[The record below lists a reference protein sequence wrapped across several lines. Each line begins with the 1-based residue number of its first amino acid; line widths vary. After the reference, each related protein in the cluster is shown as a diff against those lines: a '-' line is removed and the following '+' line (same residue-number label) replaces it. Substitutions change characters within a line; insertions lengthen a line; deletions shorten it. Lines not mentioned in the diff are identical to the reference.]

1 MPSGGAKWNEARA
14 PGPYPEETEMSISAT
29 QVKELRQR
37 TGAGMM
43 DCKKVLTEAD
53 GDVDK
58 AIKLL
63 RTKGMAK
70 AAKKAGREMG
80 QGIVSSYIHPGGGV
94 GVLVEVSCETDFV
107 ARTDEFQAFV
117 RDIAMHIAASS
128 PMALDAESLDQS
140 TLESER
146 EIFIKQA
153 MDEGKPKEIAEKIV
167 EGRLKKFRKEN
178 ALLEQPFV
186 KDPDLTIE
194 QLVQSKVASLG
205 ENMKIKRFARFSIA
219 D

>member
-1 MPSGGAKWNEARA
+1 V
-14 PGPYPEETEMSISAT
+14 GPIHEDTEMSISAA
-29 QVKELRQR
+29 QVKELRER

-53 GDVDK
+53 GDLDK
-58 AIKLL
+58 AIELL

-70 AAKKAGREMG
+70 AAKKADRETA
-80 QGIVSSYIHPGGGV
+80 QGLVSSYIHPGGGV

-117 RDIAMHIAASS
+117 RDIAMHVAAANPLALNADELDSS
-128 PMALDAESLDQS
+128 TMEAERD
-140 TLESER
+140 
-146 EIFIKQA
+146 IYIKQA
-153 MDEGKPKEIAEKIV
+153 MEEGKPQEIAEKMV

-186 KDPDLTIE
+186 KDPDMTIE
-194 QLVQSKVASLG
+194 EFVQSKIASLG
-205 ENMKIKRFARFSIA
+205 ENMRIKRFARFA
-219 D
+219 VGG

>member
-1 MPSGGAKWNEARA
+1 
-14 PGPYPEETEMSISAT
+14 MSISAA
-29 QVKELRQR
+29 QVKELRER

-43 DCKKVLTEAD
+43 DCKNVLTEAD
-53 GDVDK
+53 GNVDK
-58 AIKLL
+58 AIELL

-70 AAKKAGREMG
+70 AAKKAGRATA
-80 QGIVSSYIHPGGGV
+80 QGLVSSYIHPGGGV
-94 GVLVEVSCETDFV
+94 GVLVEVNCETDFV

-128 PMALDAESLDQS
+128 PLALGADDLDQS

-146 EIFIKQA
+146 NIFVKQA
-153 MDEGKPKEIAEKIV
+153 MEEGKSQEIAEKMV

-186 KDPDLTIE
+186 KSPDMTIE
-194 QLVQSKVASLG
+194 ELVQSKIASLG
-205 ENMKIKRFARFSIA
+205 ENMKIARFSRFA
-219 D
+219 LGN

>member
-1 MPSGGAKWNEARA
+1 
-14 PGPYPEETEMSISAT
+14 MSISAA
-29 QVKELRQR
+29 QVKELRER

-53 GDVDK
+53 GDMDK
-58 AIKLL
+58 AIELL

-70 AAKKAGREMG
+70 AAKKAGRETG
-80 QGIVSSYIHPGGGV
+80 QGLVSSYIHPGGGV

-117 RDIAMHIAASS
+117 RDIAMHVAASN
-128 PMALDAESLDQS
+128 PLALSADELDQS
-140 TLESER
+140 TMESER
-146 EIFIKQA
+146 DIYIKQA
-153 MDEGKPKEIAEKIV
+153 MEEGKSQEIAEKMV

-186 KDPDLTIE
+186 KDPDMTVGE
-194 QLVQSKVASLG
+194 LVQSKVGSLG
-205 ENMKIKRFARFSIA
+205 ENMKIRRFARFA
-219 D
+219 VGG

>member
-1 MPSGGAKWNEARA
+1 
-14 PGPYPEETEMSISAT
+14 MSISAT
-29 QVKELRQR
+29 QVKELRER

-43 DCKKVLTEAD
+43 DCKHVLTESE
-53 GDVDK
+53 GDMDK
-58 AIKLL
+58 AIELL
-63 RTKGMAK
+63 RTRGMAK

-80 QGIVSSYIHPGGGV
+80 QGLVSSYIHPGGGV

-107 ARTDEFQAFV
+107 ARTDDFQAFV
-117 RDIAMHIAASS
+117 RDIAMHIAASN

-146 EIFIKQA
+146 NIFVKQA
-153 MDEGKPKEIAEKIV
+153 MEEGKSQEIAEKMV

-186 KDPDLTIE
+186 KDPNLTID
-194 QLVQSKVASLG
+194 QYVQSKIASLG
-205 ENMKIKRFARFSIA
+205 ENMRIKRFARFSIA
-219 D
+219 G

>member
-1 MPSGGAKWNEARA
+1 
-14 PGPYPEETEMSISAT
+14 MSISAT
-29 QVKELRQR
+29 QVKELRER

-43 DCKKVLTEAD
+43 DCKHVLTESE
-53 GDVDK
+53 GDMDK
-58 AIKLL
+58 AIELL
-63 RTKGMAK
+63 RTRGMAK

-80 QGIVSSYIHPGGGV
+80 QGLVSSYIHPGGGV

-117 RDIAMHIAASS
+117 RDIAMHIAASN

-146 EIFIKQA
+146 NIFVKQA
-153 MDEGKPKEIAEKIV
+153 MEEGKSQEIAEKMV

-186 KDPDLTIE
+186 KDPKLTID
-194 QLVQSKVASLG
+194 QYVQSKIASMG
-205 ENMKIKRFARFSIA
+205 ENMRIKRFARFSIA
-219 D
+219 G

>member
-1 MPSGGAKWNEARA
+1 MQ
-14 PGPYPEETEMSISAT
+14 IST
-29 QVKELRQR
+29 QLIKELRER

-43 DCKKVLTEAD
+43 DCKKVLTEAS
-53 GDVDK
+53 GDMDK
-58 AIKLL
+58 AIELL

-70 AAKKAGREMG
+70 AAKKAGRETA
-80 QGIVSSYIHPGGGV
+80 QGLVSSYIHPGGGV

-117 RDIAMHIAASS
+117 RDIAMHIATAN
-128 PMALDAESLDQS
+128 PLALAAEDLDQS
-140 TLESER
+140 TLDSER

-153 MDEGKPKEIAEKIV
+153 MEEGKPKEIAEKIV

-186 KDPDLTIE
+186 KDPDMTVGE
-194 QLVQSKVASLG
+194 LVQSKIGSLG
-205 ENMKIKRFARFSIA
+205 ENMRIRRFARFA
-219 D
+219 VTD

>member
-1 MPSGGAKWNEARA
+1 
-14 PGPYPEETEMSISAT
+14 MSISAT
-29 QVKELRQR
+29 QVKELRER

-43 DCKKVLTEAD
+43 DCKHVLTESE
-53 GDVDK
+53 GDMDK
-58 AIKLL
+58 AIELL
-63 RTKGMAK
+63 RTRGMAK

-80 QGIVSSYIHPGGGV
+80 QGLVSSYIHPGGGV

-107 ARTDEFQAFV
+107 ARTDDFQAFV
-117 RDIAMHIAASS
+117 RDIAMHIAASN

-146 EIFIKQA
+146 NIFVKQA
-153 MDEGKPKEIAEKIV
+153 MEEGKSQEIAEKMV

-186 KDPDLTIE
+186 KDPNLTID
-194 QLVQSKVASLG
+194 QYVQSKIASLG
-205 ENMKIKRFARFSIA
+205 ENMSIKRFARFSIA
-219 D
+219 G

>member
-1 MPSGGAKWNEARA
+1 
-14 PGPYPEETEMSISAT
+14 MSISAA
-29 QVKELRQR
+29 QVKELRER

-53 GDVDK
+53 GDLDK
-58 AIKLL
+58 AIELL

-70 AAKKAGREMG
+70 AAKKADRETA
-80 QGIVSSYIHPGGGV
+80 QGLVSSYIHPGGGV

-117 RDIAMHIAASS
+117 RDIAMHIAASN
-128 PMALDAESLDQS
+128 PLALSADELDSS

-146 EIFIKQA
+146 DIYIKQA
-153 MDEGKPKEIAEKIV
+153 MEEGKPQEIAEKMV

-186 KDPDLTIE
+186 KDPDMTIE
-194 QLVQSKVASLG
+194 ELVQSKIASLG
-205 ENMKIKRFARFSIA
+205 ENMRIKRFARFA
-219 D
+219 VGG

>member
-1 MPSGGAKWNEARA
+1 
-14 PGPYPEETEMSISAT
+14 MSISAA
-29 QVKELRQR
+29 QVKELRER

-43 DCKKVLTEAD
+43 DCKKVLAEAN
-53 GDVDK
+53 GDMDK
-58 AIKLL
+58 AIELL

-70 AAKKAGREMG
+70 AAKKADRETA
-80 QGIVSSYIHPGGGV
+80 QGLVSSYIHPGGGV

-128 PMALDAESLDQS
+128 PLALSADELDSSTMEAERD
-140 TLESER
+140 
-146 EIFIKQA
+146 IYIKQA
-153 MDEGKPKEIAEKIV
+153 MEEGKPQEIAEKMV

-186 KDPDLTIE
+186 KDPDMTIE
-194 QLVQSKVASLG
+194 QFVQSKIASLG
-205 ENMKIKRFARFSIA
+205 ENMRIKRFARFA
-219 D
+219 VGG

>member
-1 MPSGGAKWNEARA
+1 MTITAS
-14 PGPYPEETEMSISAT
+14 
-29 QVKELRQR
+29 QVKELRER

-43 DCKKVLTEAD
+43 DCKKVLSEAN
-53 GDVDK
+53 GDMDQ
-58 AIKLL
+58 AIQLL

-70 AAKKAGREMG
+70 AAKKADRDTSEGL
-80 QGIVSSYIHPGGGV
+80 VASYIHPGGGV

-117 RDIAMHIAASS
+117 RDIAMHIAAAN
-128 PMALDAESLDQS
+128 PLALSADDLDQG

-146 EIFIKQA
+146 DIFIKQA
-153 MDEGKPKEIAEKIV
+153 MEEGKPKEIAEKIV
-167 EGRLKKFRKEN
+167 EGRLKKFRSEN

-194 QLVQSKVASLG
+194 QYVQTKIASLG
-205 ENMKIKRFARFSIA
+205 ENMKIKRFARFAISG
-219 D
+219 

>member
-1 MPSGGAKWNEARA
+1 
-14 PGPYPEETEMSISAT
+14 MSIAAT
-29 QVKELRQR
+29 QVKELRER

-43 DCKKVLTEAD
+43 DCKHVLTEAG
-53 GDVDK
+53 GDMDK
-58 AIKLL
+58 AIELL
-63 RTKGMAK
+63 RTRGMAK

-80 QGIVSSYIHPGGGV
+80 QGLVSSYIHPGGGV

-117 RDIAMHIAASS
+117 RDIAMHIAASN
-128 PMALDAESLDQS
+128 PLALDAECLDQS

-146 EIFIKQA
+146 DIFVKQA
-153 MDEGKPKEIAEKIV
+153 IEEGKSQEIAEKMV

-186 KDPDLTIE
+186 KDPKLTID
-194 QLVQSKVASLG
+194 QYVQSKIASMG
-205 ENMKIKRFARFSIA
+205 ENMRIKRFARFSIA
-219 D
+219 G

>member
-1 MPSGGAKWNEARA
+1 
-14 PGPYPEETEMSISAT
+14 MSITAT
-29 QVKELRQR
+29 QVKELRER

-53 GDVDK
+53 GDMDK
-58 AIKLL
+58 AIELL

-70 AAKKAGREMG
+70 AAKKAGRETG
-80 QGIVSSYIHPGGGV
+80 QGLVSSYIHPGGGV

-117 RDIAMHIAASS
+117 RDIAMHIAAAN
-128 PMALDAESLDQS
+128 PLALAAEDLDQS
-140 TLESER
+140 TLDSER

-153 MDEGKPKEIAEKIV
+153 MEEGKPKEIAEKIV

-186 KDPDLTIE
+186 KDPDMTVGE
-194 QLVQSKVASLG
+194 LVQSKIGSLG
-205 ENMKIKRFARFSIA
+205 ENMRIRRFARFA
-219 D
+219 VTD